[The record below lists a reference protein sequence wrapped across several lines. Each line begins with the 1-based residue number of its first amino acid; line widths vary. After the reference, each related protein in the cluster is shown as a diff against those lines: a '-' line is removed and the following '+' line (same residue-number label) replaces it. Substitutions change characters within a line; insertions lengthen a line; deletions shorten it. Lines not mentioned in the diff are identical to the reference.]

1 MKHILFDNDAPQ
13 MRLNSQKQRS
23 QLPVPDSSVPRLRRC
38 FALQAATSA
47 WPKSPRFAA
56 SSLSSLLF
64 HPLAAPPAALAERSA
79 APRRTSLRLDCY
91 LDPD

>member
-13 MRLNSQKQRS
+13 MRLNSQMQRS

-47 WPKSPRFAA
+47 
-56 SSLSSLLF
+56 
-64 HPLAAPPAALAERSA
+64 
-79 APRRTSLRLDCY
+79 
-91 LDPD
+91 